1 MGNVGNCN
9 FAEERTT
16 GNRIGKRNFTAQE
29 RITRT
34 RGYTGDRMYAGR
46 DRLAETRGLNGNR
59 TFGRDPFGET
69 NRIYATAGYGN
80 TTSGGYG
87 RTWRGDRFVG
97 GVAAGVVAAGV
108 GLNYG
113 YPGYGYN
120 EYQGYGSGYP
130 GYGSAYGYPGY
141 AYGSTTAS
149 AWAPADFTPSHHVI
163 TSSRP

>member
-1 MGNVGNCN
+1 MD
-9 FAEERTT
+9 
-16 GNRIGKRNFTAQE
+16 QS
-29 RITRT
+29 
-34 RGYTGDRMYAGR
+34 RMYAGR

-108 GLNYG
+108 GPMNIRATVMVIRAMA
-113 YPGYGYN
+113 PHMDIRAT
-120 EYQGYGSGYP
+120 P
-130 GYGSAYGYPGY
+130 TA
-141 AYGSTTAS
+141 STTAS

>member
-1 MGNVGNCN
+1 MD
-9 FAEERTT
+9 
-16 GNRIGKRNFTAQE
+16 QS
-29 RITRT
+29 
-34 RGYTGDRMYAGR
+34 RMYAGR
-46 DRLAETRGLNGNR
+46 DRLAETRGLSGNR

-108 GLNYG
+108 GPMNIRATAMVIRAMA
-113 YPGYGYN
+113 PHMDIRAT
-120 EYQGYGSGYP
+120 P
-130 GYGSAYGYPGY
+130 TA
-141 AYGSTTAS
+141 STTAS